1 MQARHGTDGGRA
13 VMVADPDEDFDMRA
27 LARLGLWGLCALAA
41 VAAVIIAARSEPGA
55 RRLASLAGG
64 PAGQAR
70 PSAHTVED
78 DDRRRLAEAVRLLS
92 ADRDQLMTRVSALE
106 QNLAD
111 LTGAIPGRVSG
122 APASSPLPASL
133 RPADG
138 PSGTSAAAPGPHK
151 PAPLVPVSA
160 AETSPALGEVVAS
173 AAAVERAAPGQ
184 EVAAVPTPARRVASG
199 HASAGGQA
207 PAAQNTLVTR
217 TEFGVDVGGA
227 STIEGLRAL
236 WISVKGTRP
245 VMFDGLQP
253 VVSVREGAKR
263 GSVELRLVAGP
274 LSNAGNAAR
283 LCAAL
288 ADAGLF
294 CQPTVYD
301 GQHLAAR

>member
-1 MQARHGTDGGRA
+1 MQARRGSDGGRA
-13 VMVADPDEDFDMRA
+13 VMEADPDEDFDMRA

-41 VAAVIIAARSEPGA
+41 VALVIIAARSEPGA
-55 RRLASLAGG
+55 RRLASLVGG
-64 PAGQAR
+64 SAAQAK
-70 PSAHTVED
+70 PSRTVDGEA
-78 DDRRRLAEAVRLLS
+78 RRLAEAVRLLS
-92 ADRDQLMTRVSALE
+92 ADRDQLMTRVNALE

-111 LTGAIPGRVSG
+111 LTGSIPTRRASG
-122 APASSPLPASL
+122 TPSASPLPASL

-138 PSGTSAAAPGPHK
+138 TSGTPAAAPGSGK
-151 PAPLVPVSA
+151 PTPLVPVGA
-160 AETSPALGEVVAS
+160 AEMSPALGEVVAS
-173 AAAVERAAPGQ
+173 AAAVERAASGQ
-184 EVAAVPTPARRVASG
+184 EVAAVLTPATRVASG
-199 HASAGGQA
+199 HASAVGPA
-207 PAAQNTLVTR
+207 PASQNALVTR

-245 VMFDGLQP
+245 AMFDGLQP

-274 LSNAGNAAR
+274 LSNAGTAAR

-294 CQPTVYD
+294 CHPTVYD
-301 GQHLAAR
+301 GQQLAAR